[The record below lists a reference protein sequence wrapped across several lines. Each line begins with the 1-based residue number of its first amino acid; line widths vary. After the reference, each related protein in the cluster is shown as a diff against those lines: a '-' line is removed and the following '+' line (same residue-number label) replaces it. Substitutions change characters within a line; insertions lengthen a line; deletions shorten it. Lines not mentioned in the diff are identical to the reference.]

1 MKPKLSIGVSILISL
16 VLVIFGL
23 LYGNVSGYAGER
35 AQVAALLSGE
45 NGVGAALAYRASDG
59 LNLCVV
65 ADRHI
70 PGDPGVAALKSAA
83 MAMRGVGQGPTPS
96 LLKEKDQALA
106 AAFAATAQTLQQSE
120 SLAASARDTR
130 YLAMLTDDFAQYGQS
145 AIYAAYNKA
154 ATEYNQKLQ
163 MPVLGDVARFFGV
176 KPCELY

>member
-16 VLVIFGL
+16 ALVVFGV

-35 AQVAALLSGE
+35 AQVAALLEGTG
-45 NGVGAALAYRASDG
+45 GVGAALQYRASDG

-65 ADRHI
+65 AERHI
-70 PGDPGVAALKSAA
+70 PGDPGVAALREAA
-83 MAMRGVGQGPTPS
+83 LALRGAGTTPAE
-96 LLKEKDQALA
+96 LKAKDGALA
-106 AAFAATAQTLQQSE
+106 AAFATLAQTLQQSD

-145 AIYAAYNKA
+145 ALYTAYNKA
-154 ATEYNQKLQ
+154 AQAFNQKLA

-176 KPCELY
+176 KPCDLY